1 MNSSAI
7 LVVDDETVA
16 RKAVE
21 SILTGAGWT
30 VGTAADGLAALE
42 ALSGGDYQLVIADL
56 VMPKMTGIELA
67 RHIRQNHPAISIIIM
82 SGQATLE
89 SAVEAFEQGVY
100 DYLLKPLSP
109 DRLLAL
115 VHRWRHMSELEETV
129 RNAEAILGAAVLD
142 LTAELEELIPILSDK
157 GHENLVQMALER
169 VRELSKLVETLRTWS
184 VKESSQGQRQ
194 TH

>member
-115 VHRWRHMSELEETV
+115 VHRWRRMSELEETV

>member
-42 ALSGGDYQLVIADL
+42 ALSGGDYQLVLADL

-115 VHRWRHMSELEETV
+115 VHRWRRMSELEETV

-169 VRELSKLVETLRTWS
+169 VRELSKLVETLRAWS